1 MYDDDVPVIN
11 AAMRE
16 HPSTFKRGVMF
27 AVLSA
32 RQPFNTLPAQFKD
45 LRENGSEARCL
56 FSWKRGAYEA
66 VTRNNV
72 ELWRAVTSAT
82 TPQAA
87 ITILTTVPGLGIVK
101 SAFVAQFLGFDVACL
116 DARNIAREGLS
127 PRRYET
133 RGEKSGR
140 KTGPAFKR
148 LIERYCAE
156 TQGRARE
163 LWNTWCDE
171 VGPDYGMTG
180 DEASKLHRK
189 LIVPHW
195 LDHKLQ
201 RLNAIPF

>member
-1 MYDDDVPVIN
+1 MYDQDVPVIN

-16 HPSTFKRGVMF
+16 SRIAFKRGIMF

-32 RQPFNTLPAQFKD
+32 RQPFNKLPAQFKD
-45 LRENGSEARCL
+45 LSENGLEARCL
-56 FSWKRGAYEA
+56 FSWKRGAYEVITA
-66 VTRNNV
+66 NTTR
-72 ELWRAVTSAT
+72 LWRAVTSAT
-82 TPQAA
+82 NPVEA
-87 ITILTTVPGLGIVK
+87 ITVLTTVPGLGIVK
-101 SAFVAQFLGFDVACL
+101 SAFVAQMLGHDTACL
-116 DARNIAREGLS
+116 DTRNTAREGLN

-140 KTGPAFKR
+140 KTGPAFRR
-148 LIERYCAE
+148 LIELYCRE

-171 VGPDYGMTG
+171 VGPDYSMTG
-180 DEASKLHRK
+180 DEASALHRK
-189 LIVPHW
+189 LIVPRW